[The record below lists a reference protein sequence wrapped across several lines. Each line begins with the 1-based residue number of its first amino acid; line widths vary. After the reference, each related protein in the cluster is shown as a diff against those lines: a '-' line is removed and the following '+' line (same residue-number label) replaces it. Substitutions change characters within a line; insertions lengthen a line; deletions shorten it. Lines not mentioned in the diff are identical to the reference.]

1 MNIYSGGKLLNTME
15 YHEKNVK
22 YRPLQDTEIKAL
34 FEKIK
39 LNTDFSFPDRI
50 IQDFV
55 NDGSINPTFK
65 KCGHFNKADFNQ
77 MVSHLKKRK
86 NIKKK
91 PSKPKSKKIK
101 SKDKDKSEDNDNI
114 KMKKM
119 KKTKQ
124 TKQPKQTKKL
134 KRMKNR

>member
-15 YHEKNVK
+15 YYEKNVK

-39 LNTDFSFPDRI
+39 LNTDFSFPDRM

-65 KCGHFNKADFNQ
+65 KCGHFNKEDFNQ
-77 MVSHLKKRK
+77 LVIHLKKRK
-86 NIKKK
+86 NIKMK
-91 PSKPKSKKIK
+91 PSKPKSKKMKTIDDFKPIK
-101 SKDKDKSEDNDNI
+101 NI
-114 KMKKM
+114 KI
-119 KKTKQ
+119 KTRKN
-124 TKQPKQTKKL
+124 
-134 KRMKNR
+134 KRNNK

>member
-15 YHEKNVK
+15 YYEKNVK
-22 YRPLQDTEIKAL
+22 YRPIQDTEIKAL

-39 LNTDFSFPDRI
+39 LNTDFSFPDRM

-65 KCGHFNKADFNQ
+65 KCGHFNKEDFNQ
-77 MVSHLKKRK
+77 LVIHLKKRK

-91 PSKPKSKKIK
+91 PSKPKSKKV
-101 SKDKDKSEDNDNI
+101 NDLSNP
-114 KMKKM
+114 
-119 KKTKQ
+119 KTKPK
-124 TKQPKQTKKL
+124 TKGKRKTKKN
-134 KRMKNR
+134 KKIKK

>member
-15 YHEKNVK
+15 YYEKNVK
-22 YRPLQDTEIKAL
+22 YRPIQDTEIKAL

-39 LNTDFSFPDRI
+39 LNTDFSFPDRM

-65 KCGHFNKADFNQ
+65 KCGHFNKEDFNQ
-77 MVSHLKKRK
+77 LVIHLKKRK

-91 PSKPKSKKIK
+91 PSKPKSKKVNDL
-101 SKDKDKSEDNDNI
+101 SKP
-114 KMKKM
+114 
-119 KKTKQ
+119 KTKG
-124 TKQPKQTKKL
+124 KRKTKKN
-134 KRMKNR
+134 KKIKK

>member
-15 YHEKNVK
+15 YYEKNVK
-22 YRPLQDTEIKAL
+22 YRPIQDTEIKAL

-39 LNTDFSFPDRI
+39 LNTDFSFPDRM

-65 KCGHFNKADFNQ
+65 KCGHFNKEDFNQ
-77 MVSHLKKRK
+77 LVIHLKKRK

-91 PSKPKSKKIK
+91 PSKPKSKKV
-101 SKDKDKSEDNDNI
+101 NDLSNP
-114 KMKKM
+114 KTNP
-119 KKTKQ
+119 KTKG
-124 TKQPKQTKKL
+124 KRKTKKN
-134 KRMKNR
+134 KKIKK